1 MLPPAELR
9 SPYSKA
15 SLIIDGPY
23 FSKIL
28 VVLGKKFLIEF
39 LAAVLAFLGLGLD
52 YFGTVRAFL
61 FEIRL

>member
-1 MLPPAELR
+1 
-9 SPYSKA
+9 
-15 SLIIDGPY
+15 
-23 FSKIL
+23 
-28 VVLGKKFLIEF
+28 LGKKFLIEF